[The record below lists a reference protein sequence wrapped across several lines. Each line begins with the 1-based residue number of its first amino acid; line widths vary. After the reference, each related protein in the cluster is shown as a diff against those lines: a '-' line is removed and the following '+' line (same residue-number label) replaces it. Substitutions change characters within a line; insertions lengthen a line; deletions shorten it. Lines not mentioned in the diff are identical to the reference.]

1 MYDIEQNDNHLYGNQ
16 QNDMQ
21 HNDIENDFQHK
32 CSQKNDDE
40 QNNVIGIILTLIP
53 K

>member
-21 HNDIENDFQHK
+21 QNDIENDFQHK

-40 QNNVIGIILTLIP
+40 QNNVIGIILALIP